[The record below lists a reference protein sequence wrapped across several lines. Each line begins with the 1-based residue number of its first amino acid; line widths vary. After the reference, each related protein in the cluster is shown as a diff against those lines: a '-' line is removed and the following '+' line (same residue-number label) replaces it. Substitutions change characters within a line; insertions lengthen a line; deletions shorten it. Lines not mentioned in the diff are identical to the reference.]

1 MPKFFGR
8 KDKDKKKHHHDKAP
22 PSQQQNG
29 RKQAPPDNYV
39 PPERHYTVANP
50 QSSSFTRLVSP
61 VSSKPSTP
69 TRENS
74 KVYRKAAY
82 YEDLHKKASG
92 EPARYSPEKRR
103 QTDASSML
111 SASSASNSRVSIS
124 VVPTSPPPGSDSRT
138 PSIGGGS
145 NTPIFSGSSDP
156 SIHSQSPSL
165 RLSTA
170 SGGNKRDSY
179 LSLSALEELTS
190 SDAGKDKTFP
200 GVDLP
205 LPPLQMT
212 TVRHR
217 VIVAEKTEGQGF
229 GFILRQ
235 SYLPVPDDPE
245 RTCLV
250 HLIEPRADY
259 MGPLMTGDRIIEV
272 NQVDVEDAPHEA
284 VVEMIK
290 SSGDGVELK
299 VASMPE
305 LLELNARGALED
317 NFKPA
322 RSNQL
327 RRSGRAKPATGTLR
341 KQAKNVR
348 KAFKVSRVVLAF
360 VVCFTT
366 AQVHGIHACTLCV
379 GIIPTSDIYQ
389 ADSTLPQCVL
399 LGELHVVACVSPI
412 ELCLSNLIWWP
423 GLYSQWEGCS
433 DVCMHII
440 STYIVHGI

>member
-92 EPARYSPEKRR
+92 EPGRYSPEKRR

-217 VIVAEKTEGQGF
+217 IIVAEKTEGQGF

-379 GIIPTSDIYQ
+379 GIIPTSDIKQ
-389 ADSTLPQCVL
+389 TL
-399 LGELHVVACVSPI
+399 
-412 ELCLSNLIWWP
+412 
-423 GLYSQWEGCS
+423 LYHS
-433 DVCMHII
+433 VC
-440 STYIVHGI
+440 Y